1 MPAESGGQAGRR
13 AVIPAQTQ
21 SLVTASVEAS
31 EGSTAC
37 PPDRL
42 TAGWVR
48 LRRRMSTGL
57 TVLRRLVGMPDYQA
71 FLEHL
76 RRHHPECP
84 IPSEREYFTQYIE
97 SRYGNGP
104 SRCC

>member
-1 MPAESGGQAGRR
+1 MPAERTGGPADRR
-13 AVIPAQTQ
+13 
-21 SLVTASVEAS
+21 
-31 EGSTAC
+31 
-37 PPDRL
+37 
-42 TAGWVR
+42 
-48 LRRRMSTGL
+48 TGL
-57 TVLRRLVGMPDYQA
+57 SSRLQEFVSMLRQVTGMPDYQA

-76 RRHHPECP
+76 RRHHPECQ